1 MGPAKTLTLAWESL
15 QPEWVWVPS
24 AGGSAGDEEQ
34 RGQSEWYRN
43 PWADSAAASGWE
55 LGSTPGSASRSLVP
69 APPSEAPPGFH
80 TGFGKGMAKGMAKGY
95 GKGYNEG
102 INDGYGK
109 GYDESYYKGYTE
121 GFNDGAKSG
130 WMIFQ
135 GRLAASSDA
144 GSGHPGAKKYEKTKA
159 PEPETGGTESKRK
172 KSGKSGKTGKW
183 FADFMAQDPPDQ
195 DKYPRFEVWIDTGWG
210 EYQEKVNEEIRERC
224 ITQYTGQLING
235 ATVEVKLGEEPEW
248 QYLLIITPEADEL
261 KGKAIDNVEHHKF
274 WDRAWERDV
283 VGYQM
288 PRDNDVPK
296 KARPVR
302 MISKPEAA

>member
-1 MGPAKTLTLAWESL
+1 MVQESL
-15 QPEWVWVPS
+15 GRLRRRQWLGTREYSWVRVPVLGPG
-24 AGGSAGDEEQ
+24 AALRGS
-34 RGQSEWYRN
+34 
-43 PWADSAAASGWE
+43 
-55 LGSTPGSASRSLVP
+55 
-69 APPSEAPPGFH
+69 PGFH

-102 INDGYGK
+102 IKDGYSK

-121 GFNDGAKSG
+121 GINDGARSG

-172 KSGKSGKTGKW
+172 RSGKSGKTGKW

-195 DKYPRFEVWIDTGWG
+195 DKYPRFEVWTDSDWA
-210 EYQEKVNEEIRERC
+210 EYQEKVNRELREKC
-224 ITQYTGQLING
+224 CVDDSGELINS
-235 ATVEVKLGEEPEW
+235 ATVDVALGDPGDTEW
-248 QYLLIITPEADEL
+248 EYIVHVVPGADEI
-261 KGKAIDNVEHHKF
+261 KTAIANVNQQKL
-274 WDRAWERDV
+274 WNKAWEQDV

-288 PRDNDVPK
+288 QKHNDDMK

-302 MISKPEAA
+302 MISAPAEAAKAAGPDQ